1 MLRAARIKFI
11 AITMLILLGVFL
23 TSGVVIFGLIH
34 KNVNVST
41 EVALKEM
48 LDKVRPGE
56 LSSVEIQRGI
66 IIRTTASGAI
76 DFTYDSNCYDEI
88 QIFDIYKQAVDSGE
102 SSGSI
107 GDTFYRIF
115 ENKDERLFI
124 AADRSIEKEF
134 ESQSATVYFLVLA
147 GSYILLFFIVWGL
160 SYVVFRPIQDAFIK
174 QNQFIS
180 DASHE
185 LKTPI
190 SIISAS
196 AEVLS
201 LESDNEY
208 VTNIKQQTHR
218 MSSLISDLL
227 SLAKLDETKEL
238 LDNKELNL
246 SVLIG
251 KCVLQFDALA
261 FERGMEITTDFDSN
275 IEITADAASVEKII
289 TILLDNALK
298 YSEDKEI
305 RCTLKKNGEKAI
317 FTVYNKSYSIKAD
330 TKNKIF
336 ERFYRSENSRSR
348 DTGGSGLGLSIA
360 KRVAEI
366 NKWKIYATIEEN
378 QSITM
383 HVIFSE

>member
-41 EVALKEM
+41 EIALKEM

-174 QNQFIS
+174 QTQFIP

-336 ERFYRSENSRSR
+336 ERFYRAENSRSR

>member
-41 EVALKEM
+41 EIALKEM

-76 DFTYDSNCYDEI
+76 DFAYDSNCYDEI

-124 AADRSIEKEF
+124 AADRSIEKDF

-336 ERFYRSENSRSR
+336 ERFYRAENSRSR

>member
-34 KNVNVST
+34 KNVSVST
-41 EVALKEM
+41 DVALKEM
-48 LDKVRPGE
+48 LEKIRPGE

-66 IIRTTASGAI
+66 IIRTTASGAT
-76 DFTYDSNCYDEI
+76 DYTYDSNCYDEM
-88 QIFDIYKQAVDSGE
+88 QVFDIYKQAMDSGE
-102 SSGSI
+102 HSGAI
-107 GDTFYRIF
+107 GDTFYRIIK
-115 ENKDERLFI
+115 NQDELIFI

-160 SYVVFRPIQDAFIK
+160 SYAVFRPIQDALVK

-208 VTNIKQQTHR
+208 VSNIKQQTHR

-261 FERGMEITTDFDSN
+261 FEKGMEIVTDFDPN
-275 IEITADAASVEKII
+275 ILITADAASIEKII
-289 TILLDNALK
+289 TILIDNALK
-298 YSEDKEI
+298 YSEGKEI
-305 RCTLKKNGEKAI
+305 RCTLKKTGEKAI
-317 FTVYNKSYSIKAD
+317 FTVYNKVSSIKEEA
-330 TKNKIF
+330 KNKIF
-336 ERFYRSENSRSR
+336 ERFYRADNSRSR

-360 KRVAEI
+360 KKVADI
-366 NKWKIYATIEEN
+366 NKWKLFATIEEN
-378 QSITM
+378 ESITM
-383 HVIFSE
+383 HVVFSE

>member
-41 EVALKEM
+41 EIALKEM

-76 DFTYDSNCYDEI
+76 DFAYDSNCYDEI

-336 ERFYRSENSRSR
+336 ERFYRAENSRSR

>member
-41 EVALKEM
+41 EIALKEM

-102 SSGSI
+102 SFGSI

-336 ERFYRSENSRSR
+336 ERFYRAENSRSR

>member
-41 EVALKEM
+41 EIALKEM

-336 ERFYRSENSRSR
+336 ERFYRAENSRSR

>member
-1 MLRAARIKFI
+1 MLRAARVKFI

-23 TSGVVIFGLIH
+23 TTGAVIFGLIH
-34 KNVNVST
+34 KNVSVST
-41 EVALKEM
+41 DIALKE
-48 LDKVRPGE
+48 LFAKVKPGE
-56 LSSVEIQRGI
+56 LSALDVQRGI

-76 DFTYDSNCYDEI
+76 DFTYDGTCYDEME
-88 QIFDIYKQAVDSGE
+88 IFDLYTQAMDSGE
-102 SSGSI
+102 KSGAI
-107 GDTFYRIF
+107 GDTYFRIV
-115 ENKDERLFI
+115 ENENERIFI
-124 AADRSIEKEF
+124 AADRSIEKTF
-134 ESQSATVYFLVLA
+134 ESQSATVYFFVLT

-160 SYVVFRPIQDAFIK
+160 SYVVFRPIQDAFVK

-201 LESDNEY
+201 LDQDNEY
-208 VTNIKQQTHR
+208 LSNIKQQTRR

-227 SLAKLDETKEL
+227 SLAKLDESKEL
-238 LDNKELNL
+238 LENKELNL

-261 FERGMEITTDFDSN
+261 FERGREIVTDFNSN
-275 IEITADAASVEKII
+275 ISITGDAASIEKIV

-298 YSEDKEI
+298 YSEDREI
-305 RCTLKKNGEKAI
+305 RCTLKKNGEKAT
-317 FTVYNKSYSIKAD
+317 FSVYNQAYSVKAD
-330 TKNKIF
+330 TKTKIF
-336 ERFYRSENSRSR
+336 ERFYRAENSRSR

-360 KRVAEI
+360 KKIAEI
-366 NKWKIYATIEEN
+366 NKWKIFATIEEN
-378 QSITM
+378 ESITM
-383 HVIFSE
+383 HVVFSE